1 MSARILIIEDK
12 QANLDL
18 MSYLLNAFGH
28 AVRVALDGEEGLA
41 AVRRDPPDL
50 IVCDIH
56 LPGTDGYEV
65 ARRLGEDPAYR
76 HIPRI
81 AVTALAMVGDR
92 EKVLAAGFDGY
103 ISKPIVPENFVSQ
116 VDAFLP
122 PELRSSPLPA
132 PERSAESRPPATSKH
147 ALLLVVDDNAVERT
161 LMYSVLDPSGYDVR
175 MASNVLET
183 LELMRSLQPALVVCD
198 VNMPGGTGF
207 DLLRAIAADPQLR
220 GYPVIITT
228 ATAVTVADRHQALEL
243 GALRFATR
251 PMDPQDF
258 LSMVEECLADLRKG

>member
-28 AVRVALDGEEGLA
+28 TVETATDGEQGLA
-41 AVRRDPPDL
+41 AVSHDPPDL

-56 LPGTDGYEV
+56 LPGMDGYEV
-65 ARRLGEDPAYR
+65 ARRLASDARHR
-76 HIPRI
+76 HIPLI

-92 EKVLAAGFDGY
+92 EKVLRAGFDGY
-103 ISKPIVPENFVSQ
+103 ISKPIVPESFVSQ
-116 VDAFLP
+116 IDAFLVP
-122 PELRSSPLPA
+122 QLRSVPLPE
-132 PERSAESRPPATSKH
+132 PERSEESRPSAAAKH

-161 LMYSVLDPSGYDVR
+161 LMHSVLDPSGYDVR
-175 MASNVLET
+175 MASNVQET
-183 LELMRSLQPALVVCD
+183 LELMRTVRPELVVCD

-207 DLLRAIAADPQLR
+207 DLLRAIEADPALR
-220 GYPVIITT
+220 GYPVIIAT
-228 ATAVTVADRHQALEL
+228 ATAVTNADRAHALSL
-243 GALRFATR
+243 GALRFVAR

-258 LSMVEECLADLRKG
+258 LALIEECLTQIRRR